1 MNIAGNIVEFTG
13 RTAALR
19 PRPAPSLPPLLSLRC
34 LTIAD
39 AGGQTLV
46 DDVGFDV
53 PRGGTIGIVGE
64 SGSGKSLT
72 CRAILNLLP
81 PGLRVAS
88 GSIRYGD
95 HDLTRL
101 DRRGWQALRG
111 VDLAAVFQDP
121 ASYLNPSIPVGKQL
135 AEALRAVSG
144 LNSRAAH
151 QRALA
156 LLRRVGLADAEGVF
170 NLYPFELSGGMAQ
183 RVLIAI
189 AISANPQ
196 LLIADEATTALDVT
210 VQAEV
215 LALLDEL
222 RREQGLTLILVSHD
236 LAVVAQVCDHVIVM
250 QGGRIVEAGTTAQV
264 LRSPAHAYTRS
275 LVDNHARYS
284 IDAVGQS
291 LPPAPDPAAAPAPRP
306 LLEIT
311 NLRAAYGNRA
321 VLDGIDLTVQRGEIL
336 GLIGETGC
344 GKTTVLRAILGVVAP
359 ETGTI
364 HFNGQDISAL
374 RGRELRR
381 FRQSSQIQHAFQD
394 PLRSLDPDL
403 TVAGSIGEG
412 LDIRGGIGAAERAER
427 VATALAAVGLDPA
440 LSVRLPRDLSGGQR
454 QRVIIARALAM
465 DPAILLL
472 DEPVSALDAVNR
484 IHVLELM
491 RRMADERGVA
501 QVFISHDLGSIAG
514 ITDRV
519 AVLHEGRIV
528 ESGPTADIIAN
539 PAHPYTRR
547 LVQSVLRLEDG
558 AVSRPSP
565 AEQNPPVPPQ
575 RAAIPGEN

>member
-1 MNIAGNIVEFTG
+1 MNLHSNVVSFETRTFAS
-13 RTAALR
+13 RTA
-19 PRPAPSLPPLLSLRC
+19 PAPPPLLSLRDV
-34 LTIAD
+34 TIAD

-46 DDVGFDV
+46 HDVGFDV

-72 CRAILNLLP
+72 CRAILGLLP
-81 PGLRVAS
+81 PGLAVQS
-88 GSIRYGD
+88 GTIRYGD

-111 VDLAAVFQDP
+111 AELAAVFQDP
-121 ASYLNPSIPVGKQL
+121 ASYLNPSIPVGRQL
-135 AEALRAVSG
+135 AEALRAVAG
-144 LNSRAAH
+144 LNRKSAH

-250 QGGRIVEAGTTAQV
+250 QGGRIVEAGATAQI
-264 LRSPAHAYTRS
+264 LRSPAHPYTRS
-275 LVDNHARYS
+275 LLDSHGRYS
-284 IDAVGQS
+284 IDDVGGS
-291 LPPAPDPAAAPAPRP
+291 PAPVLPVPAAPPRP

-321 VLDGIDLTVQRGEIL
+321 VLDGIDLTVERGEIL

-344 GKTTVLRAILGVVAP
+344 GKTTVLRAILGVVRP
-359 ETGTI
+359 ETGAI
-364 HFNGQDISAL
+364 HFNGQEISAL
-374 RGRELRR
+374 RGRDLRR
-381 FRQSSQIQHAFQD
+381 FRRSSQIQHAFQD

-403 TVAGSIGEG
+403 PIADSIGEG
-412 LDIRGGIGAAERAER
+412 LDVRGGIGLAERAER
-427 VATALAAVGLDPA
+427 IASALESVGLDPA
-440 LSVRLPRDLSGGQR
+440 LAGRLPRDLSGGQR
-454 QRVIIARALAM
+454 QRAIIARALVL

-484 IHVLELM
+484 IHILELM
-491 RRMADERGVA
+491 RRMADERGIA

-519 AVLHEGRIV
+519 AVLHDGRIV
-528 ESGPTADIIAN
+528 ESGPTAALIAN

-547 LVQSVLRLEDG
+547 LLRSVLRLEDG
-558 AVSRPSP
+558 AASQPGP
-565 AEQNPPVPPQ
+565 DWGAALGEQ
-575 RAAIPGEN
+575 